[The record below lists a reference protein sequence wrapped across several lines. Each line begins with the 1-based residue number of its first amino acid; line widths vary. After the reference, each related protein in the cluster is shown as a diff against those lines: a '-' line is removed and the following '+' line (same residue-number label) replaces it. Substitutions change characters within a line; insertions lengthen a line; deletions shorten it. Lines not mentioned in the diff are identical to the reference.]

1 MAASTGLPLT
11 QTWLG
16 GNSHLWLDA
25 LADEELQQWRASLS
39 ALAERVEGAIQA
51 RQQSAVTE
59 RTIDAADALLRGVR
73 QHQFFLTGLES
84 AWHALYSFDAYQH
97 AQEELSA
104 TVLDW
109 RQALEDDSPAEAD
122 CFQRLQLLAWRS
134 VGEGMLL
141 VDIYQHGNGPLSEV
155 PPPAPGLCSSGGWVG
170 SIRCLRALA
179 SHPPWTE
186 K

>member
-84 AWHALYSFDAYQH
+84 AWHALYSFDAYQN
-97 AQEELSA
+97 AQEELSVA
-104 TVLDW
+104 VLDW
-109 RQALEDDSPAEAD
+109 REALEERSPNEGE
-122 CFQRLQLLAWRS
+122 CFERVELLAWRS
-134 VGEGMLL
+134 LGEGVLL
-141 VDIYQHGNGPLSEV
+141 VDIYEHGNGPLSEV
-155 PPPAPGLCSSGGWVG
+155 PPAPLG
-170 SIRCLRALA
+170 RCGAAWLRLRAWWQRQRQRAL
-179 SHPPWTE
+179 
-186 K
+186 

>member
-73 QHQFFLTGLES
+73 QHQFFFDWTGIG
-84 AWHALYSFDAYQH
+84 
-97 AQEELSA
+97 
-104 TVLDW
+104 
-109 RQALEDDSPAEAD
+109 
-122 CFQRLQLLAWRS
+122 LARP
-134 VGEGMLL
+134 VF
-141 VDIYQHGNGPLSEV
+141 V
-155 PPPAPGLCSSGGWVG
+155 
-170 SIRCLRALA
+170 
-179 SHPPWTE
+179 
-186 K
+186 

>member
-1 MAASTGLPLT
+1 MEASTGLPLT

-16 GNSHLWLDA
+16 SHSHLWLDA
-25 LADEELQQWRASLS
+25 LADEELQQWRDSLG

-51 RQQSAVTE
+51 RQHSPVAE
-59 RTIDAADALLRGVR
+59 RTIDAADALLRSVR

-109 RQALEDDSPAEAD
+109 RQALEGGSAAIEAG
-122 CFQRLQLLAWRS
+122 CFQRLELLAWRS
-134 VGEGMLL
+134 LSEGMLL
-141 VDIYQHGNGPLSEV
+141 VDIYQHGNGPLSEQ
-155 PPPAPGLCSSGGWVG
+155 PPQPQGCCSAAWLW
-170 SIRCLRALA
+170 LRTWWQR
-179 SHPPWTE
+179 H
-186 K
+186 